1 VSQNTHRQLMILGT
15 CALCFV
21 LFSIYRRGVEN
32 GWSVMQRVYGT
43 GKLVTD
49 IGSDEETEPETAK
62 AVGQAEERQAAGV
75 QVTAYEE
82 NPDVRVQLCTD
93 DYAGKYHEKLTL
105 VCSTAYTVS
114 YGDVTE
120 EHKASEPVWFTL
132 DDPWLEHGTVTLVPK
147 KKKGVFTFSDLK
159 RAQGAPS
166 YTGKILVERKEEGL
180 LVMNELPLETYLC
193 SVVPSE
199 MPSGYPMEA
208 LKAQAVC
215 ARTYALKQLQT
226 GRRTEGGADL
236 DDSVSYQ
243 VYNNF
248 KRDERTD
255 LAVKETKGKVL
266 TQDGELVDAL
276 YYSTSCGIDLSRN
289 LSEEAVFCA
298 FMSGNDEA
306 YEKEEPWYRWSTYFS
321 LEELTRL
328 AGTESQ
334 EAGEVSGMR
343 VSERENSGVIKTLEI
358 IGSGGSFEVE
368 GEYEIRKLLQ
378 TQNAPVTLQDG
389 STAPNLGMLP
399 SAFFYLTEEKEG
411 GVLKGYTL
419 KGGGYGHGKGMSQNG
434 AKHMAEAGRSCVDI
448 LRYYYG

>member
-1 VSQNTHRQLMILGT
+1 MSQNTHRQLMILGT

-255 LAVKETKGKVL
+255 LAVKETK
-266 TQDGELVDAL
+266 
-276 YYSTSCGIDLSRN
+276 
-289 LSEEAVFCA
+289 
-298 FMSGNDEA
+298 
-306 YEKEEPWYRWSTYFS
+306 S
-321 LEELTRL
+321 L
-328 AGTESQ
+328 
-334 EAGEVSGMR
+334 
-343 VSERENSGVIKTLEI
+343 
-358 IGSGGSFEVE
+358 
-368 GEYEIRKLLQ
+368 
-378 TQNAPVTLQDG
+378 D
-389 STAPNLGMLP
+389 
-399 SAFFYLTEEKEG
+399 
-411 GVLKGYTL
+411 
-419 KGGGYGHGKGMSQNG
+419 
-434 AKHMAEAGRSCVDI
+434 AGRGTGGCA
-448 LRYYYG
+448 LLFNFLWH